1 MRPKSASA
9 FDGIVA
15 TRLTLM
21 MTFHDHV
28 GRKGLEMEVLRRAR
42 RAKLAGATVFE
53 AVEGFGGSGHLHKS
67 HLVTDDSPLALV
79 IVDRPERIES
89 FLQSIEGLLEGIRVV
104 VDDVEVVTF

>member
-1 MRPKSASA
+1 MRSGSASA
-9 FDGIVA
+9 FDGTPA

-53 AVEGFGGSGHLHKS
+53 AVEGFGNSGHLHRS
-67 HLVTDDSPLALV
+67 HLVSDDSPLAVV
-79 IVDRPERIES
+79 IVDRPERIEA
-89 FLQSIEGLLEGIRVV
+89 FLESIEELLKGIRVV
-104 VDDVEVVTF
+104 LDDVEVITF